1 MISAD
6 QPYRTIADVQTAI
19 QDGKTTVKAVVEQYL
34 KAIDELDP
42 DLNAITVTNQ
52 KALDEAQ
59 RLDELDPAKR
69 GPLHG
74 VPIVVKDQI
83 ETVDMA
89 TAFGSKACKDYMPER
104 DATLVRKLKEAGA
117 VIIGKS
123 TMPDW
128 AASWFSTSSL
138 SETTKNPYDVSRDPG
153 GSSSGSGAA
162 VASGMAV
169 AAIGGDTG
177 GSIRLPSSFCGLV
190 GVRVTPGRIS
200 RDGMSAL
207 VVTQDTPGP
216 MTNSVEDAGRIL
228 DSIVGFDAEDNYT
241 SINAIAPKVS
251 TNTPFYDATQQ
262 PSLNGKRL
270 GVLRDVFGTHQGI
283 LSVVDAALD
292 GLQKAG
298 AELIDVDIP
307 DLDHYKTFTSV
318 YATRS
323 KSDINNFLSSRKGL
337 SHLKI
342 EDLQRDGVYHKALDL
357 IDVLVKG
364 PKEFIRDSHFAL
376 RLSEQSSF
384 QRIVASAFAKHELDA
399 MIYPTCQLL
408 APKTQDLL
416 DMRWTCLNY
425 PTNTVIAS
433 QLLFPAM
440 SVPIGKTKDTEETPD
455 GPELPVGLE
464 ILGLPLGEEKMLAI
478 AAGVEASR
486 RS

>member
-1 MISAD
+1 MKTNSTMISTE
-6 QPYRTIADVQTAI
+6 QPYHSIAGLQEAI
-19 QDGKTTVKAVVEQYL
+19 NDGKTTVKAIVEQYL
-34 KAIDELDP
+34 KAIDQLNPELNAVTVINNRAIDEAHELD
-42 DLNAITVTNQ
+42 N
-52 KALDEAQ
+52 
-59 RLDELDPAKR
+59 LDPAKR
-69 GPLHG
+69 GPLFG
-74 VPIVVKDQI
+74 VPILIKDQI
-83 ETVDMA
+83 ETAGMA
-89 TAFGSKACKDYMPER
+89 TAFGSKACKDYVPDK
-104 DATLVRKLKEAGA
+104 DATLVRRLKEAGA

-138 SETTKNPYDVSRDPG
+138 SGTTKNPYDPTRDPG

-162 VASGMAV
+162 VAAGMAM

-200 RDGMSAL
+200 RDGMSGL

-216 MTNSVEDAGRIL
+216 MTKSVADAAKLL
-228 DSIVGFDAEDNYT
+228 DVMVGFDEADGYT
-241 SINAIAPKVS
+241 SINAMAPS
-251 TNTPFYDATQQ
+251 YSFQDAIKG
-262 PSLNGKRL
+262 PSLKGKRL
-270 GVLRDVFGTHQGI
+270 GVLREVFGTHTGI
-283 LSVVDAALD
+283 LSVLDTALD
-292 GLQKAG
+292 GLKRAG
-298 AELIDVDIP
+298 AELIDVEIP
-307 DLDHYKTFTSV
+307 ELEYYKTFTSV

-323 KSDINNFLSSRKGL
+323 KSDINAFLASRQGL

-342 EDLQRDGVYHKALDL
+342 EDLQRDGVYHKSLDL
-357 IDVLVKG
+357 IDALVEAPDDFTKD
-364 PKEFIRDSHFAL
+364 PHFAR
-376 RLSEQSSF
+376 RLVEQSKF
-384 QRIVASAFAKHELDA
+384 QRIVASVFARLRLDA

-440 SVPIGKTKDTEETPD
+440 SVPIGKTKDLEEDPD

-464 ILGLPLGEEKMLAI
+464 ILGLPLGEERVLAI
-478 AAGVEASR
+478 AAGVELVQ
-486 RS
+486 